1 MSGHLRLGL
10 LAHSSFLALL
20 TIAPAFAGGAA
31 AAVKAVEK
39 PVVVAQATPTDAAK
53 PADKDDPKAKTTEPP
68 IEKVTVTAQKRS
80 EDVQKVPISMKA
92 LTGNQLDERGVDG
105 FASLKNQV
113 PSLTFGGQVTG
124 GENAIT
130 LRGVG
135 SENVTGG
142 GDPGVAYHTDG
153 VYLGRTVGVDDTFF
167 DVERV
172 EVLRGPQGTL
182 YGRNS
187 TGGAINVI
195 TRKPEFG
202 SQNSAVDVT
211 FGDYNRLTTRAM
223 VNMPLGDKAAV
234 RIAGV
239 VNTRD
244 GYQDNLLPSSTC
256 GDCQGD
262 AADNFTIRGHMMFKM
277 SDNVDLL
284 ITAGHYENNEP
295 VGLRMREPFPANN
308 SGFFGSNRYVGALPN
323 PTDLREVR
331 KDYKDGVDMETSN
344 LSATLN
350 WDIMPGVTMTSITA
364 YEKLFWNQSAD
375 GDGSNLPLAYTQY
388 WKNNSHQV
396 SQELRVGSTD
406 DAANKW
412 LVGIFVYREDVRQA
426 FKFVDTGY
434 NFLGAGPGGAGPSVA
449 PFGDLFDFVNGGNI
463 ITTSQAVF
471 GQDDYRIDNGLFGL
485 PTTLTAGLRYTH
497 DEKKG
502 DDFLDF
508 VFFGGCAVTTP
519 GAVGHC
525 AAKTFDN
532 TWNTLTGRAGVQVEP
547 SKDVMVYANA
557 SRGYRS
563 GGVLVGNFPGSYDP
577 EYIWNYEV
585 GLKSLLLDGRLQFN
599 AAAFLDKYSNMQV
612 FIQDIAGSRI
622 ENAASSTVKGVEI
635 DATARPDD
643 NWTFNFGFSWL
654 DAKYDQYVTIDSRA
668 GSSGLPEDLSGNRLN
683 RTPEFTVVAGAQ
695 YDVPTSI
702 GMISARADFLW
713 VDEVFFRA
721 QNLAVDRQAAY
732 TKTDLRLIWTPPSE
746 KYKAELFVSN
756 LEDEDVIN
764 NIVIP
769 AQTLGG
775 PTSQITL
782 NPPRTIGLRLSAFF
796 GS

>member
-1 MSGHLRLGL
+1 MLSI
-10 LAHSSFLALL
+10 S
-20 TIAPAFAGGAA
+20 PAFAGGAA
-31 AAVKAVEK
+31 LAVTTDAK
-39 PVVVAQATPTDAAK
+39 PATEAQGTAPDAAK
-53 PADKDDPKAKTTEPP
+53 AAETGDPKAKASEPP

-153 VYLGRTVGVDDTFF
+153 VYKGRTVGVDETFF

-195 TRKPEFG
+195 TRKPELGTQSG
-202 SQNSAVDVT
+202 SVDFT
-211 FGDYNRLTTRAM
+211 FGDYNRMTTRGM
-223 VNMPLGDKAAV
+223 VNLPLGDKAAM

-239 VNTRD
+239 INQRD
-244 GYQDNLLPSSTC
+244 GYQENLLPSAIC
-256 GDCQGD
+256 GDCEGD
-262 AADNFTIRGHMMFKM
+262 AADNFTIRGHMLFQL
-277 SDNVDLL
+277 SDDVELL
-284 ITAGHYENNEP
+284 FTAGHFENNEP

-308 SGFFGSNRYVGALPN
+308 SGFFGSNRYVGAQPN
-323 PTDLREVR
+323 PTDFREVR
-331 KDYKDGVDMETSN
+331 KDFHDGVDMKTSN
-344 LSATLN
+344 VSATLN
-350 WDIMPGVTMTSITA
+350 WNVMPGVTMTSITG

-375 GDGSNLPLAYTQY
+375 GDGSDLPLAYTDY

-396 SQELRVGSTD
+396 SQELRFGTTD
-406 DAANKW
+406 ERQNKW
-412 LVGIFVYREDVRQA
+412 LFGVFLYQEDVKQA
-426 FKFVDTGY
+426 FRFVDTGY

-449 PFGDLFDFVNGGNI
+449 PFGDLFDFTNGGNI
-463 ITTSQAVF
+463 RTTSMAVF
-471 GQDDYRIDNGLFGL
+471 GQDDYRIENGLFGM

-497 DEKKG
+497 DQKKG

-508 VFFGGCAVTTP
+508 VFFGGCAVVVPSATP
-519 GAVGHC
+519 HC
-525 AAKTFDN
+525 AAKTFDD
-532 TWNTLTGRAGVQVEP
+532 TWNTLTGRAGLQVES
-547 SKDVMVYANA
+547 SKDVMWYANV

-577 EYIWNYEV
+577 EYIWNYELGV
-585 GLKSLLLDGRLQFN
+585 KSLLWNGRLQFN
-599 AAAFLDKYSNMQV
+599 ASAFIDKYSDMQV

-622 ENAASSTVKGVEI
+622 ENAASSTVNGVEI
-635 DATARPDD
+635 DATVRPDD

-654 DAKYDQYVTIDSRA
+654 DATYDEYVTIDSRA

-683 RTPEFTVVAGAQ
+683 RTPEFTVVMGGQ
-695 YDVPTSI
+695 YDVPTDI

-746 KYKAELFVSN
+746 KYKAELFVEN

-764 NIVIP
+764 NMVIP

-782 NPPRTIGLRLSAFF
+782 NPPRTVGLRLSAFF